1 MRKLTLLFL
10 MGSLSPLLPGTLY
23 WNQDGSGRL
32 FTINTTTGAAT
43 DIGVSGVT
51 AGTVGLALSPT
62 PGVLYGSAP
71 FGLVT
76 VQADGSGSTFIG
88 GVAMEGMEYVA
99 SSNTLYAA
107 INGTFF
113 TVNQV
118 TGAQLTTLA
127 SPGVDVEGLAYGNNV
142 IYGLASN
149 DNLYAYNIG
158 SNTWSLV
165 GATGFNFDDAGL
177 AYNPTLNILYAV
189 GAGDALYT
197 INPGT
202 GAATFVGALGVSG
215 PFEGGLAFAADQV
228 PEPATISLIALG
240 LGVSFL
246 LRRRVA

>member
-1 MRKLTLLFL
+1 MHKLTLLFL

-43 DIGVSGVT
+43 DIGVSGAT

-71 FGLVT
+71 LGLVNI
-76 VQADGSGSTFIG
+76 QADGSGTTTVG
-88 GVAMEGMEYVA
+88 NLAMEGMEYVA
-99 SSNTLYAA
+99 SSNTLYAT
-107 INGTFF
+107 INGSFF

-118 TGAQLTTLA
+118 TGALLTTLA
-127 SPGVDVEGLAYGNNV
+127 APGTDVEGLAYGNNV
-142 IYGLASN
+142 IYGLAAN
-149 DNLYAYNIG
+149 DNLYAYDIG
-158 SNTWSLV
+158 TNTWSLV

-177 AYNPTLNILYAV
+177 AYDPTRNVLYAV

-202 GAATFVGALGVSG
+202 GAATFVGALGVTA
-215 PFEGGLAFAADQV
+215 PFEGGLAFAVDEV

-240 LGVSFL
+240 LGASFL